1 MYKLTHIESGF
12 EWSFPT
18 LAEAIEYLETFERQ
32 EEFEIRRQ
40 TARSIFYPSA
50 SNICSAGPGV
60 GPGDFVKKLT
70 RLFFGKYTK
79 GIDFLIWVCYH
90 YIVKREIGGRRSVPF
105 SLKNFFG
112 KIEITS

>member
-40 TARSIFYPSA
+40 TARSIFLFPLHQTYVRTT
-50 SNICSAGPGV
+50 GRTLL
-60 GPGDFVKKLT
+60 KK
-70 RLFFGKYTK
+70 
-79 GIDFLIWVCYH
+79 
-90 YIVKREIGGRRSVPF
+90 
-105 SLKNFFG
+105 
-112 KIEITS
+112 